1 MGGHCGNQA
10 ISSFSVS
17 SAQCSADQER
27 VIQRTHNVSHSTGV
41 MRQEESCMPG
51 FSPTGKWTDLQSN
64 LMHNGKYVNALQDDN
79 KNMKK
84 PQTIEQVAILRQK
97 HLYLSI
103 YFLKKL
109 RLFAYYL
116 KKDITTL
123 MKK

>member
-1 MGGHCGNQA
+1 
-10 ISSFSVS
+10 
-17 SAQCSADQER
+17 
-27 VIQRTHNVSHSTGV
+27 
-41 MRQEESCMPG
+41 
-51 FSPTGKWTDLQSN
+51 
-64 LMHNGKYVNALQDDN
+64 MHNGKYVNALQDDN

-84 PQTIEQVAILRQK
+84 PQTIAQVAILRQK

-103 YFLKKL
+103 YFFKKL

>member
-1 MGGHCGNQA
+1 
-10 ISSFSVS
+10 
-17 SAQCSADQER
+17 
-27 VIQRTHNVSHSTGV
+27 
-41 MRQEESCMPG
+41 
-51 FSPTGKWTDLQSN
+51 
-64 LMHNGKYVNALQDDN
+64 MHNGKYVNALQDDN